1 MEKGKKRV
9 DSVHWMFV
17 KGRWRSFTIG
27 KREREEE
34 KRRSKEDGMEQR
46 VKLIE

>member
-1 MEKGKKRV
+1 MEKRKKRV
-9 DSVHWMFV
+9 DSAHWMFV

-27 KREREEE
+27 KREREK
-34 KRRSKEDGMEQR
+34 KRRSEEGGMEQR